1 MPMIPDPLLPL
12 QQLDDIPAPPAW
24 FAAAL
29 DTPYEPLEVTMPD
42 GRRVEARAWGQVG
55 APGLVLLHGNA
66 AHLGWWAFLAPFF
79 ADRFRVAAF
88 SLGGM
93 GGSEWRDDYSVPRFS
108 EEMWAVADAAGVA
121 AHALPPILAA
131 HSMGGLPVIH
141 ASAKIERPIRAA
153 VLIDV
158 GLPGVDNGIAIP
170 EYKGHRLYPSVEAA
184 LGRFRLAPPQPCANR
199 WIAEYL
205 GRMAVCPAHD
215 AAGNAG
221 WTWRFDPRLWGGVQ
235 ADDVWRELAAM
246 RCPVALIR
254 GANSPLTGG
263 EMISRMAT
271 ALPTGSPLIEIAD
284 ANHHVMIDQP
294 LALVAALDAL
304 FAGWVPGLDPKS

>member
-1 MPMIPDPLLPL
+1 MTPDPLLPL
-12 QQLDDIPAPPAW
+12 ARLDDIPTPPAW
-24 FAAAL
+24 FATAL
-29 DTPYEPLEVTMPD
+29 DTPYEALDVAMTD
-42 GRRVEARAWGQVG
+42 GRRIEARAWGPAG

-66 AHLGWWAFLAPFF
+66 AHLGWWTFLAPFF
-79 ADRFRVAAF
+79 ADRFRVTAF

-93 GGSEWRDDYSVPRFS
+93 GGSEWHDDYSVARFAD
-108 EEMWAVADAAGVA
+108 EMWTVADAAGA
-121 AHALPPILAA
+121 TAHTLPPVLVA

-141 ASAKIERPIRAA
+141 AGAKVDRPIRAA

-158 GLPGVDNGIAIP
+158 GLPGIDTGIAIP

-205 GRMAVCPAHD
+205 GRMAVQPAHD

-221 WTWRFDPRLWGGVQ
+221 WSWRFDPRLWGGVP
-235 ADDVWRELAAM
+235 ADDVWLELAAM

-254 GANSPLTGG
+254 GANSRLTAG
-263 EMISRMAT
+263 EMIARMIA
-271 ALPTGSPLIEIAD
+271 ALPAGSPLIEIAD
-284 ANHHVMIDQP
+284 ADHHVMIDQP

-304 FAGWVPGLDPKS
+304 FAGWVPGLGAKS